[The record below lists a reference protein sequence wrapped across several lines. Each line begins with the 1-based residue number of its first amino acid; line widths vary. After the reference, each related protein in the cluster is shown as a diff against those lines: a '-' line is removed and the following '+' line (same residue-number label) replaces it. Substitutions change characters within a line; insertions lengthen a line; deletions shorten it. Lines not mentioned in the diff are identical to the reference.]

1 MSPTGEAPTP
11 PLPAS
16 GDAARPMTTSSGNA
30 TLAMIDLARWIR
42 PGDTV
47 VCGQVAA
54 EPLGLTQ
61 ALVAQRHR
69 FPGARVF
76 LGAMFSRSFGPAHAD
91 ALRFTGYGAMGRA
104 AALFDADGASIVPI
118 HYREL
123 EAAFASG
130 RLHAD
135 VALMQMPAGDDGAP
149 ADNLGLANDYVAQAA
164 TRARAVIVEVNPAA
178 PWTFGARPPAGLRID
193 HAVPATTGP
202 IEQPIQPPT
211 ETEQRIAA
219 HVAAIV
225 PERATIQTGI
235 GRLPDTVLA
244 ALAGHRGLGLHSGL
258 LGDGAIALIEA
269 GAVTNAH
276 KGIDPGLTVT
286 NVLGGSRRT
295 HRHFDRN
302 PACRVRP
309 AGYTHNPVVHAQ
321 LACLQAIN
329 SVIEVDLGGQANA
342 EYDDGRW
349 RGGIGGLADFV
360 RGARLSPGGRSILM
374 LPSTTPDGSRSRI
387 VTTLAGARATVPA
400 SDADWVVTE
409 WGAAELR
416 DCEAG
421 ERARRLIAIAHPAHR
436 EALEAT
442 IAGRGR

>member
-1 MSPTGEAPTP
+1 MSQTGAAPHPDPTP
-11 PLPAS
+11 GGAES
-16 GDAARPMTTSSGNA
+16 AAMP
-30 TLAMIDLARWIR
+30 DLAQWIG
-42 PGDTV
+42 PGDTI

-76 LGAMFSRSFGPAHAD
+76 LGAVFSRSFAPAHAD

-104 AALFDADGASIVPI
+104 AALFDTVGATIVPI

-135 VALMQMPAGDDGAP
+135 VVLMQMPARDDGAP

-164 TRARAVIVEVNPAA
+164 TRARKLIVEVNPAV

-193 HAVPATTGP
+193 HAVAAASGP
-202 IEQPIQPPT
+202 FEQPIQPPT
-211 ETEQRIAA
+211 ETEQRIAE

-258 LGDGAIALIEA
+258 LGDGAVALI
-269 GAVTNAH
+269 
-276 KGIDPGLTVT
+276 
-286 NVLGGSRRT
+286 
-295 HRHFDRN
+295 
-302 PACRVRP
+302 
-309 AGYTHNPVVHAQ
+309 
-321 LACLQAIN
+321 
-329 SVIEVDLGGQANA
+329 
-342 EYDDGRW
+342 
-349 RGGIGGLADFV
+349 
-360 RGARLSPGGRSILM
+360 
-374 LPSTTPDGSRSRI
+374 
-387 VTTLAGARATVPA
+387 
-400 SDADWVVTE
+400 
-409 WGAAELR
+409 
-416 DCEAG
+416 
-421 ERARRLIAIAHPAHR
+421 
-436 EALEAT
+436 
-442 IAGRGR
+442 

>member
-1 MSPTGEAPTP
+1 M
-11 PLPAS
+11 
-16 GDAARPMTTSSGNA
+16 PMP
-30 TLAMIDLARWIR
+30 DLARWIR

-61 ALVAQRHR
+61 ALAAQRHA

-76 LGAMFSRSFGPAHAD
+76 LGAVFSRSFATAHTD

-104 AALFDADGASIVPI
+104 AALFGADGAAIVPI

-123 EAAFASG
+123 EAAFAGG

-135 VALMQMPAGDDGAP
+135 VVLMQLPAGEDGAP

-164 TRARAVIVEVNPAA
+164 LHARAVIAEVNPAV
-178 PWTFGARPPAGLRID
+178 PWSFGARPPAGLRID
-193 HAVPATTGP
+193 HAVPAATGP
-202 IEQPIQPPT
+202 IEQPILPPT
-211 ETEQRIAA
+211 EVEQRIAA
-219 HVAAIV
+219 HVATIV
-225 PERATIQTGI
+225 PDRATIQTGI
-235 GRLPDTVLA
+235 GRLPDTVLS

-258 LGDGAIALIEA
+258 LGDGAVALIEA
-269 GAVTNAH
+269 GAVTNEH
-276 KGIDPGLTVT
+276 KGIDVGLTVT
-286 NVLGGSRRT
+286 NVLGGSRLT
-295 HRHFDRN
+295 HRHFHRN

-309 AGYTHNPVVHAQ
+309 AGYTHHAAVHAK
-321 LACLQAIN
+321 LDRLHAIN
-329 SVIEVDLGGQANA
+329 SVIEVDLAGQANS

-374 LPSTTPDGSRSRI
+374 LASTTPDGARSRI
-387 VTTLAGARATVPA
+387 VPTLAGARATVPA

-421 ERARRLIAIAHPAHR
+421 ERTRRLIAIAHPAHR
-436 EALEAT
+436 EALEAA
-442 IAGRGR
+442 ISR

>member
-1 MSPTGEAPTP
+1 MSQTGAAPHPDPTP
-11 PLPAS
+11 GGAES
-16 GDAARPMTTSSGNA
+16 AAMP
-30 TLAMIDLARWIR
+30 DLAQWIG
-42 PGDTV
+42 PGDTI

-76 LGAMFSRSFGPAHAD
+76 LGAVFSRSFAPAHAD

-104 AALFDADGASIVPI
+104 AALFDTVGATIVPI

-135 VALMQMPAGDDGAP
+135 VVLMQMPARDDGAP

-164 TRARAVIVEVNPAA
+164 TRARKLIVEVNPAV

-193 HAVPATTGP
+193 HAVAAASGP
-202 IEQPIQPPT
+202 FEQPIQPPT
-211 ETEQRIAA
+211 ETEQRIAE

-235 GRLPDTVLA
+235 GRLPDTVLT

-258 LGDGAIALIEA
+258 LGDGAVALIEA

-276 KGIDPGLTVT
+276 KGIDVGLTVT
-286 NVLGGSRRT
+286 NILGGSRRA

-302 PACRVRP
+302 PACRLRP
-309 AGYTHNPVVHAQ
+309 AGYTHHLAVHAR
-321 LACLQAIN
+321 LACLHAIN
-329 SVIEVDLGGQANA
+329 SVIEIDLAGQANA

-374 LPSTTPDGSRSRI
+374 LASTTPDGARSRI
-387 VTTLAGARATVPA
+387 VPMLAGARATVPA

-416 DCEAG
+416 DCDAG
-421 ERARRLIAIAHPAHR
+421 ERARRLVAIAHPAHR
-436 EALEAT
+436 EALEA
-442 IAGRGR
+442 AGKTR